1 MSIADPIE
9 IYIGLPEEYLQ
20 EAAKLFYDSFQQKFL
35 PIMSIREQG
44 VSFLQ
49 KHLNPKGT
57 MVALNGKQL
66 LGIAGLQYEGCHFFS
81 PSLFDLAHEFGW
93 LRGIV
98 KILRMR
104 IFNSPDREG
113 ELYLKAIMVD
123 SSMRDSGIGT
133 HLLTGVT
140 DFAWAH
146 GFSTIRLDVVDTNPD
161 ARRFYERHGF
171 VATRIRRCPLPFLF
185 LCRAMG
191 FSSAITMIRKI
202 S

>member
-1 MSIADPIE
+1 MSIAGPFE

-20 EAAKLFYDSFQQKFL
+20 EAAELFYDSFQQKFL
-35 PIMSIREQG
+35 PIMSTREQG

-93 LRGIV
+93 LRGV
-98 KILRMR
+98 LKIIRMR
-104 IFNSPDREG
+104 LLNSPDRKD
-113 ELYLKAIMVD
+113 ELYLKAIMLHP
-123 SSMRDSGIGT
+123 SMRNRGIGT

>member
-123 SSMRDSGIGT
+123 SSMRNRGIGT